1 MSMSSLPGSR
11 TPFRK
16 TLLVLTMMGLL
27 GLQGFGAPQPE
38 ARAERPGAAAS
49 SKKRPNLL
57 FIMADDLG
65 YSDIGA
71 FGGEID
77 TPNLDALAAAG
88 RILANHHTGT
98 VCAITRSMVISG
110 TDHHLVG
117 EGTMGAPSDERRGL
131 PGYEGFLNDRALS
144 VAQLLKDAGYHT
156 YMAGK
161 WHLGSNIADP
171 AAPKPL
177 GSVGQTP
184 DQWGFEQ
191 SYA

>member
-1 MSMSSLPGSR
+1 MTKSSIRQPFPRLFRR
-11 TPFRK
+11 TVLCV
-16 TLLVLTMMGLL
+16 TLVGLL
-27 GLQGFGAPQPE
+27 GLQGFGAAPD
-38 ARAERPGAAAS
+38 ARRAERAS
-49 SKKRPNLL
+49 DATAGKRRPNLL

-88 RILANHHTGT
+88 RILANHHTGA
-98 VCAITRSMVISG
+98 VCAITRSMLISG

-161 WHLGSNIADP
+161 
-171 AAPKPL
+171 
-177 GSVGQTP
+177 
-184 DQWGFEQ
+184 
-191 SYA
+191 